1 MNFLLST
8 TSTSIYKAFE
18 KLKKLNISALS
29 AKIYA
34 STASTRK
41 TRFFVQFSP
50 VSTSRNF
57 TPSNTLHC
65 QIFNI
70 VKY

>member
-1 MNFLLST
+1 MESIYLQ

-29 AKIYA
+29 AKIYE

-50 VSTSRNF
+50 VSALRNF
-57 TPSNTLHC
+57 TPSNILQY
-65 QIFNI
+65 QIFNNI
-70 VKY
+70 KY